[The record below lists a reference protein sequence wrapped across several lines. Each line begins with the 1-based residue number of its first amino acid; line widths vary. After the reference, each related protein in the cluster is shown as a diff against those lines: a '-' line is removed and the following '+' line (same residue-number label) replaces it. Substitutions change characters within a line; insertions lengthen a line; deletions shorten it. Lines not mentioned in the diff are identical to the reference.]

1 MRNPQSGVGA
11 QVVIGIILA
20 ILGVV
25 AIIIAPDVMNYSEVG
40 TLRKVGGGVIGLGVV
55 LALVGLMNKKT

>member
-1 MRNPQSGVGA
+1 MRDPQLGIGA

-20 ILGVV
+20 LLGVV

-40 TLRKVGGGVIGLGVV
+40 TLRKVGGGAIGLGVV
-55 LALVGLMNKKT
+55 LAIVGLMNKKQ